1 MIFFVLLIK
10 FLSTEIK
17 FFFFFCLIIRFFCG
31 ALEMHAFFCFP
42 YPLYTSTV
50 AQFKCFTKS
59 NWIVFVARIT
69 ISPNKLNAI
78 LIYSKSTLYWLTI
91 DRSCNPFHRFHS
103 YFYDPFFV
111 FHSDKCEFQTF
122 FFSLS
127 LFLFFYRYSAQAESL
142 SDARLH
148 IRIKHMHFTI
158 QIIRHIRVHDISPFV
173 LFRCTNSI
181 SSTTKI
187 FCLLSIKSS

>member
-1 MIFFVLLIK
+1 
-10 FLSTEIK
+10 
-17 FFFFFCLIIRFFCG
+17 
-31 ALEMHAFFCFP
+31 MHAFFCFP

-127 LFLFFYRYSAQAESL
+127 LSIFLSLFSTSRITFRRSLAHPNKTHALHYSNHSA
-142 SDARLH
+142 H
-148 IRIKHMHFTI
+148 
-158 QIIRHIRVHDISPFV
+158 
-173 LFRCTNSI
+173 
-181 SSTTKI
+181 SSTRHFS
-187 FCLLSIKSS
+187 FCFVSLHKFNFTNNKNILSSFHKKQLTVMVFFS